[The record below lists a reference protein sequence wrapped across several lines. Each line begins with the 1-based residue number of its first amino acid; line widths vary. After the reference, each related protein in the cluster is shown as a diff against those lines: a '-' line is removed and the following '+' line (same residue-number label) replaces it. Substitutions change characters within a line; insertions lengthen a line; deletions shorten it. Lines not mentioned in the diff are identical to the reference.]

1 MGVYVV
7 DHESDTVRSIYEPD
21 YFKEILKKYDY
32 HFSASLRE
40 YLKEYVSVDDCKKI
54 EQYLDYEKLRNC
66 LIKEDSE
73 EVGFRKKDGEELI
86 LRIYPA
92 KEYGCDNG
100 RCSSVWVFEK
110 V

>member
-1 MGVYVV
+1 MIIIFRLRL
-7 DHESDTVRSIYEPD
+7 E
-21 YFKEILKKYDY
+21 YF
-32 HFSASLRE
+32 
-40 YLKEYVSVDDCKKI
+40 KEYVSVDDYQKVEYYLNYAELRGCLMKDGLREISFLKK
-54 EQYLDYEKLRNC
+54 N
-66 LIKEDSE
+66 
-73 EVGFRKKDGEELI
+73 GEELM